1 MKIKKIVDISMVLE
15 EDLPSDPEI
24 QIPHI
29 QRRNHKDTAPE
40 MGNYFPGATIDDL
53 PEGNGWAI
61 DFAQLCTHS
70 GTHLDAP
77 WHYYPTMNNGEKAW
91 TIDEVVCRKRRKS
104 RHERQT
110 GRIQTDAG
118 RF

>member
-1 MKIKKIVDISMVLE
+1 
-15 EDLPSDPEI
+15 
-24 QIPHI
+24 
-29 QRRNHKDTAPE
+29 
-40 MGNYFPGATIDDL
+40 MGKFFPGATIDDL

-91 TIDEVVCRKRRKS
+91 TIDEVPLKWCQS
-104 RHERQT
+104 RYERQA
-110 GRIQTDAG
+110 GWLQNHAG